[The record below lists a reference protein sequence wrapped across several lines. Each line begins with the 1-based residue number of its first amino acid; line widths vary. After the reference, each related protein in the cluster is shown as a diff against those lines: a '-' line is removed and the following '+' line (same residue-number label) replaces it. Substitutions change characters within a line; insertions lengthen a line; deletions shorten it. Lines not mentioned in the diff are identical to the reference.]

1 MEETMRRKINYFYVD
16 FLATRIK
23 QEETKLLLLKIN
35 SYENK

>member
-1 MEETMRRKINYFYVD
+1 MEETMRRNINYFYVD
-16 FLATRIK
+16 FLAIRIK